1 MKKIIQLQDIQ
12 PGTKYLIRARAK
24 NQYDFFS
31 EWSQTYELNVV
42 KDDVKPSKPSKPT
55 IQIAGPQK
63 IVVSHDNTKQG
74 GGNLEFDVTAYK
86 VYTNT
91 TLSNVGGTLIH
102 TMSSTRPGS
111 GLNSFATINVNAP
124 LVSGNSQTLY
134 FYVSAVDS
142 TGNES
147 DPSDAT
153 TGTPITY
160 FDSAYISELTADR
173 IRTGTLQANQSISV
187 GTLAPIIIKS
197 NENSPRGQI
206 YIGTRNDPTGAEGSG
221 YKDIQ
226 TAFYVDS
233 TGKFSLK
240 DQLYWDGTTLT
251 IQGVLKIGEALT
263 PGSAANDVNNNS
275 TTIVGDKI
283 KTGNLI
289 SNNYE
294 SNIPGQ
300 PQAQSNSFTDAGTWI
315 DLDSGDIYSKSFY
328 ITNSGTASFKGQ
340 VFSSGLVVQT
350 SYSSD
355 KISYSTWSGTGM
367 GPSTP
372 TTYALH
378 ADSGSDFIMGNET
391 GSLNPSKIR
400 WIYNGQQR
408 SSIGFEVSESEGGTQ
423 YPFTLVIRSQAVP
436 GTPGKIL
443 ISAQNNGTI
452 ELKGNVTINDAPVE
466 TPTTIRNRYKNGINE
481 PSDGNKITFSSL
493 GPTGTPNR
501 GDIHLRYL

>member
-1 MKKIIQLQDIQ
+1 
-12 PGTKYLIRARAK
+12 
-24 NQYDFFS
+24 
-31 EWSQTYELNVV
+31 
-42 KDDVKPSKPSKPT
+42 
-55 IQIAGPQK
+55 
-63 IVVSHDNTKQG
+63 VVSHDNTKQG

-197 NENSPRGQI
+197 NTNSPRGQI

-251 IQGVLKIGEALT
+251 IQGVLKVGEAA
-263 PGSAANDVNNNS
+263 GDI
-275 TTIVGDKI
+275 TTISGDKVR
-283 KTGNLI
+283 TGNLI
-289 SNNYE
+289 SNNYQ

-300 PQAQSNSFTDAGTWI
+300 PQAQSDSFTNAGTWI

-355 KISYSTWSGTGM
+355 TISYSTWSGSGM
-367 GPSTP
+367 GSAV
-372 TTYALH
+372 TTRYALH
-378 ADSGSDFIMGNET
+378 SDSGSDFIMGNET

-408 SSIGFEVSESEGGTQ
+408 SSIGFEVNESEGGTQ

-436 GTPGKIL
+436 GIPGRIL

-466 TPTTIRNRYKNGINE
+466 TPETIRN
-481 PSDGNKITFSSL
+481 
-493 GPTGTPNR
+493 
-501 GDIHLRYL
+501 